1 MRFVCRGGA
10 RVAGWTADILLI
22 CVHRM
27 HGVTMFSAMLVK
39 VTRLCSVAMPVLI
52 LFTQQSARSFLFD
65 VDAGLPFYAQ
75 QSVLIREEEH

>member
-1 MRFVCRGGA
+1 
-10 RVAGWTADILLI
+10 
-22 CVHRM
+22 M

-52 LFTQQSARSFLFD
+52 LETLLSANSLLFD
-65 VDAGLPFYAQ
+65 VDAGLPYYAQ

>member
-10 RVAGWTADILLI
+10 RVAGWAADILLI

-52 LFTQQSARSFLFD
+52 LETLLSANSLLFD
-65 VDAGLPFYAQ
+65 VDAGPSFHEQ
-75 QSVLIREEEH
+75 KSVLIR